1 MTDTS
6 AAAEVVGRE
15 EELAAIER
23 FAALPSAG
31 ARALLLTGAA
41 GIGKTTLWRWAV
53 ERCRRGGERV
63 LVATPAESE
72 LELPFA
78 ALNDL
83 LADLLDDF
91 GGALPERRRQALDVA
106 LLRSAGTTTVDR
118 LAVALAVF
126 DLLRAAV
133 CDQPLLIAIDDM
145 QWLDAPS
152 AAACDFAFRRLQGE
166 RVALVCSDRES
177 TSNRFGLGRER
188 ITSIEIGPLSAAVL
202 GRIVTARTGAQLS
215 RPAVARLGAVSGGN
229 PFFALEI
236 ARALGPTV
244 AASDDV
250 PLPTTVTAAARTRL
264 LSLSPECRQA
274 LLVLAALGQSTNA
287 AVDAIVPAYADRIGE
302 ALDAGILEVER
313 ERVRFSHPLLAS
325 TVYAD
330 APAERRRATH
340 RALARVVDDPEQRAL
355 HLARGT
361 AKPDERVATA
371 IERAAARAA
380 ARGAPQTAA
389 ELAEHARRLTP
400 SDAADA
406 AVRRALTA
414 AGFMWSAGDGR
425 RSEAMLADLIS
436 QLPRSAARARARCL
450 LVKIVD
456 DIATTIAELELA
468 LEDASGDA
476 AVTAS
481 VRILLARQRAWA
493 GDTQGAIREA
503 EAGAAVAERAGM
515 IRELASAL
523 GRGALARVYA
533 GEPTPHEQLERAL
546 ALEQKLQDP
555 LPVEESPT
563 FFRGV
568 CAMWENDL
576 ATARQ
581 CLEAA
586 DERAARLGESWRL
599 VVLTNLIE
607 LELQAGDSAR
617 ALRYAV
623 EAEDIGAYWGV
634 GHAYAAALASAAL
647 AKAAVGSADEA
658 RAAAS
663 QALDAMRPYGYE
675 IVIRPAERALGHLE
689 LALGNVAAA
698 HAALGPLLARVPIA
712 SPPAAAAAGDEI
724 EALLELGRID
734 EAQTLLAKLA
744 DHARTSGRARAT
756 AVAARCAGLLAA
768 HEGDLAA
775 AAGHLGRALAVH
787 ESFTDPLELGRT
799 QLALGLVERR
809 RKHKAEAREAL
820 ARASELFELVG
831 AQIWK
836 ERAHSEL
843 QRTGISRRRDG
854 ELTPTEQ
861 RIAILAARGATNREI
876 ATQMFITV
884 KTVEA
889 NLSRIYGK
897 IGVRSRTELASR
909 IQHHRDASQT
919 ISIPQS

>member
-23 FAALPSAG
+23 FAASPPAG

-41 GIGKTTLWRWAV
+41 GIGKTTLWRRAV
-53 ERCRRGGERV
+53 ERCRRGGDRV

-72 LELPFA
+72 RQLPFA

-83 LADLLDDF
+83 LADLVDDF
-91 GGALPERRRQALDVA
+91 GGALPERRRQALDAA
-106 LLRSAGTTTVDR
+106 LLRSAGKSTVDR

-152 AAACDFAFRRLQGE
+152 AAACDFALRRLQSE
-166 RVALVCSDRES
+166 PVTLVCSDRES
-177 TSNRFGLGRER
+177 ASIRFDLGRER
-188 ITSIEIGPLSAAVL
+188 VTWIEIGPLSAAVL

-236 ARALGPTV
+236 ARALGRT
-244 AASDDV
+244 AAADDGV
-250 PLPTTVTAAARTRL
+250 PLPTTVTAAARARL
-264 LSLSPECRQA
+264 LSLSPECRNA
-274 LLVLAALGQSTNA
+274 LLVIAALGQPTNA
-287 AVDAIVPAYADRIGE
+287 AVDAIVPAYADRIDE
-302 ALDAGILEVER
+302 ALEAGILVVER
-313 ERVRFSHPLLAS
+313 DRVRFSHPLLAS
-325 TVYAD
+325 TVYTD
-330 APAERRRATH
+330 APPERRRATH

-361 AKPDERVATA
+361 ARADERVAAA
-371 IERAAARAA
+371 IDGAAARAA

-389 ELAEHARRLTP
+389 ELAEHARRLTR
-400 SDAADA
+400 SNDADA
-406 AVRRALTA
+406 AARRALTA
-414 AGFMWSAGDGR
+414 AGFTWSAGDAR
-425 RSEAMLADLIS
+425 RSETMLVDLIT
-436 QLPRSAARARARCL
+436 QLPSSPARAQARCL

-456 DIATTIAELELA
+456 DIPTTIAELELA
-468 LEDASGDA
+468 LEDAFGDA

-481 VRILLARQRAWA
+481 VRNLLARQRTWT

-503 EAGAAVAERAGM
+503 EAAAAVAEGAGV
-515 IRELASAL
+515 IGELAFAL
-523 GRGALARVYA
+523 GRQAAARAYA
-533 GEPTPHEQLERAL
+533 GEPTPQETLERAL

-555 LPVEESPT
+555 LPVDESPT

-568 CAMWENDL
+568 CALWEDDL
-576 ATARQ
+576 ETARQ

-607 LELQAGDSAR
+607 LELRAGDSAR
-617 ALRYAV
+617 ALHYAA

-647 AKAAVGSADEA
+647 AKAVVGSADAA

-663 QALDAMRPYGYE
+663 QALDAMRPCGYE
-675 IVIRPAERALGHLE
+675 VVIRTAERALGHLE
-689 LALGNVAAA
+689 LALGNAAAA
-698 HAALGPLLARVPIA
+698 HAALEPLIAGAPIA
-712 SPPAAAAAGDEI
+712 CPPAAAAAGDEI

-734 EAQTLLAKLA
+734 EAETLLAKLA
-744 DHARTSGRARAT
+744 DQARTSGRARAT

-768 HEGDLAA
+768 RDGDLAA
-775 AAGHLGRALAVH
+775 AADHLGRALAAH
-787 ESFTDPLELGRT
+787 DRFTDQLELGRT

-809 RKHKAEAREAL
+809 RKHKAQARDAL
-820 ARASELFELVG
+820 TRASELFTLVG
-831 AQIWK
+831 AEIWK
-836 ERAHSEL
+836 DRAHSEL
-843 QRTGISRRRDG
+843 ERTGISRRRDG

-889 NLSRIYGK
+889 NLSRVYGK

-909 IQHHRDASQT
+909 IEHQRDASQT
-919 ISIPQS
+919 VSIPQ